1 MTFVLAAVVKNIK
14 IAVEKLLK
22 KEKFFAFLSKEAKNF
37 FIQILKGE
45 KEMNACAMKPGLPFV
60 TNMVLSR
67 TPASEDNKKMT
78 EFINSHEFS
87 FDIDP
92 AGKLISVVT
101 NKSNQNGN

>member
-1 MTFVLAAVVKNIK
+1 
-14 IAVEKLLK
+14 
-22 KEKFFAFLSKEAKNF
+22 
-37 FIQILKGE
+37 
-45 KEMNACAMKPGLPFV
+45 MNACAMKPGLPFV

-101 NKSNQNGN
+101 QCH